1 VRVRIT
7 EVGPRDGLQNEK
19 GIIPTETKIRFVDAL
34 SEAGFEEIE
43 VSAFVSP
50 DRVPQLADAEQVFAG
65 IRRRDGVLYS
75 ALVPNE
81 KGLERALR
89 ARAGKVAVFTAASET
104 FNRKNV
110 NASIQES
117 IDRFVPVVEG
127 ARRESIPVRGY
138 VSTAFWCPYEGKIA
152 PEAVVSVVRRLS
164 DLGIHEISIGDTIGK
179 AVPSEVMTL
188 LDRLLDHVDQDRLV
202 MHFHDTYGT
211 AIANVLASYERGVTA
226 FDSSAGGLGGC
237 PFAPGAS
244 GNVATEDVIWA
255 LTRSGAS
262 VAPDLERLRPASD
275 VLASALG
282 RPLRS
287 RVREALAAGGPA
299 PDSTSTPRA

>member
-1 VRVRIT
+1 MNVRIT
-7 EVGPRDGLQNEK
+7 EVGPRDGLQNESAT
-19 GIIPTETKIRFVDAL
+19 IPTETKIRFVDAL

-50 DRVPQLADAEQVFAG
+50 DRVPQLRDAEQVFEG
-65 IRRRDGVLYS
+65 IRRREGTVYS

-89 ARAGKVAVFTAASET
+89 ARAGKVSVFTAASET

-117 IDRFVPVVEG
+117 IERFKPVVEG
-127 ARRESIPVRGY
+127 AARASIPVRGY

-152 PEAVVSVVRRLS
+152 PDAVVAVVKRLREI
-164 DLGIHEISIGDTIGK
+164 GIEEISIGDTIGK
-179 AVPSEVMTL
+179 AVPAEVMTL
-188 LDRLLDHVDQDRLV
+188 LDRLLDFVDQDRLV

-211 AIANVLASYERGVTA
+211 GIANVLASYERGITA

-255 LTRSGAS
+255 LTRSGAT
-262 VAPDLERLRPASD
+262 VTTNLDRVRAASD
-275 VLASALG
+275 LLSQALQ

-287 RVREALAAGGPA
+287 RVREALAGTNPPSSA
-299 PDSTSTPRA
+299 

>member
-1 VRVRIT
+1 MKVRIT

-19 GIIPTETKIRFVDAL
+19 GILPSETKIRFVDAL

-81 KGLERALR
+81 RGLERALR

-244 GNVATEDVIWA
+244 GNVATEDVLWA

-262 VAPDLERLRPASD
+262 VVPDLDRVRAASD
-275 VLASALG
+275 LLASALG

-287 RVREALAAGGPA
+287 RVHEALAAAGPA